1 MADEDASSQS
11 QYPTI
16 DPAVFDLVVYGTGL
30 PESLLAAAAAV
41 AGKTVL
47 HLDSNPFYGSL
58 FSSLPISSFPSL
70 FEDSPLFSEIENLG
84 SPPELSRGFL
94 LDIHGP
100 RVLFCGDPMV
110 DLLIKSGASHHV
122 EFKSVDGSLI
132 FWDGRLCPVPDSR
145 QAIFRDRSLGLAE
158 KSQMM
163 KFLNL
168 VRSHIG
174 LDGKERDDGSGN
186 IAEEDLEIPF
196 VEFLEK
202 QRLPPKIKSII
213 LYAITFADYDQDGG
227 ESCNKLIKTKEG
239 IEIIALY
246 SSSIGRFP
254 NAMGAFIYPMYGQG
268 ELPQAFCRCAAVKGA
283 LYVLRMPV
291 VSLLMDEENKLCKGV
306 RLTSGQEILSSQLV
320 MNPSFAVQN
329 SELHM
334 QSAPEGLNSSS
345 LLGKVA
351 RGVCVTNCSVQ
362 LELSNI
368 LLIFPPRSLHS
379 DQLASVR
386 ALQLSSNVSVCP
398 QGYFVVYLST
408 LCDDAILG
416 KECLHAAINA
426 LFRSSGSDTSTSS
439 NNGDPEPKPTLLWSS
454 VYIQEISQAS
464 CDAAICSCPTPDG
477 NLDYRHIL
485 ETTKKLYHSMYP
497 DEEFFPESAASVNA
511 EDDGALSN

>member
-1 MADEDASSQS
+1 MADEVANSLSPF
-11 QYPTI
+11 PTI
-16 DPAVFDLVVYGTGL
+16 EPTAFDLVVYGTGL

-41 AGKTVL
+41 SGKTVL
-47 HLDSNPFYGSL
+47 HLDSNPFYGSH
-58 FSSLPISSFPSL
+58 FSSLPITSFPSPVA
-70 FEDSPLFSEIENLG
+70 DSPLFSEIETSG
-84 SPPELSRGFL
+84 SPPEPSRGFL

-100 RVLFCGDPMV
+100 RVLFCGDPTV

-163 KFLNL
+163 RFLKL
-168 VRSHIG
+168 VRGHIG
-174 LDGKERDDGSGN
+174 VDGKEGDDGSER

-213 LYAITFADYDQDGG
+213 LYAITLADYDQDGG
-227 ESCNKLIKTKEG
+227 ESCKKLIKTKEG
-239 IEIIALY
+239 IESIALY

-283 LYVLRMPV
+283 LYILRMPV
-291 VSLLMDEENKLCKGV
+291 VSLLMDEENKLYKGV
-306 RLTSGQEILSSQLV
+306 RLTSGQEIFSHKLV
-320 MNPSFAVQN
+320 TNPSFAIPT
-329 SELHM
+329 SELRD
-334 QSAPEGLNSSS
+334 GLNSPN
-345 LLGKVA
+345 LVRKVA

-362 LELSNI
+362 PELSNI
-368 LLIFPPRSLHS
+368 LLVFPPRSLHHE
-379 DQLASVR
+379 QLTSVR

-398 QGYFVVYLST
+398 QGYFVVYFST

-416 KECLHAAINA
+416 KRYVHAAMSA
-426 LFRSSGSDTSTSS
+426 LFSSNSSEMSTSS
-439 NNGDPEPKPTLLWSS
+439 NNGDPEPKPTLLWSC
-454 VYIQEISQAS
+454 VYVQELSQAS
-464 CDAAICSCPTPDG
+464 YDAAICSCSMPDG
-477 NLDYRHIL
+477 NLDYRDLL
-485 ETTKKLYHSMYP
+485 ETTTKLFHSMFP
-497 DEEFFPESAASVNA
+497 DQEFFPETSASGNA
-511 EDDGALSN
+511 EEDGALSD